1 MTSISTLPYNTSF
14 QTTNDSDKLSV
25 LSWNV
30 LHKDFAMFLEDY
42 PLATED
48 MLIWKNRLPKLRGK
62 MHDSNADIVCL
73 QEVSFGSFV
82 DDFGGYFQSKHGYDY
97 RLNQSPLKMK
107 DTDHTTAIMFKSS
120 KFECVHEDHRSR
132 AIILLLTNK
141 LEQSQCVHCR
151 ESKRICLYHSF
162 FVVNVHLEA
171 GDRGSA
177 RMSALK
183 SIFKRI
189 RFCISE
195 KLKINNVDNR
205 ETANMRILIMGD
217 FNSGAHDAP
226 SLMLLNANDDEK
238 KHQYH
243 FEEAYLDKMVE
254 EQYQNEFKSSEP
266 LEVDD
271 ANLRLKHYP
280 SFIVGDVA
288 FSIDLLFY
296 TADNVKLHGVSNTMD
311 EELETKIKWKE
322 KCTERINQWMEN
334 GKRSIKDEH
343 CDLADYSGIWALPN
357 HEVPSDHLPISAL
370 FEFTNLC
377 DVQNRENEQCRCCL
391 ELKVKQKMS
400 KKEKRAQKKK
410 KKNQKNGGEG
420 WKFHDMTSF

>member
-1 MTSISTLPYNTSF
+1 M
-14 QTTNDSDKLSV
+14 
-25 LSWNV
+25 
-30 LHKDFAMFLEDY
+30 HKDFGLCHINTVFSHV
-42 PLATED
+42 TEE
-48 MLIWKNRLPKLRGK
+48 MLIWKNRLPKLRRK
-62 MHDSNADIVCL
+62 IHHSNADIVCL
-73 QEVSFGSFV
+73 QEVSQESFV
-82 DDFGGYFQSKHGYDY
+82 NDFGGYFQSKHGYDH
-97 RLNQSPLKMK
+97 RLTPTSGKVDASK
-107 DTDHTTAIMFKSS
+107 GEGDFTTAIMFKSS
-120 KFECVHEDHRSR
+120 KFECVHEDYRSR
-132 AIILLLTNK
+132 AMILLLTNK

-162 FVVNVHLEA
+162 FVVNVHLESPRN
-171 GDRGSA
+171 GQKNESSRVN
-177 RMSALK
+177 ALK
-183 SIFKRI
+183 SVLKRI

-254 EQYQNEFKSSEP
+254 EQYQNKFKCTES
-266 LEVDD
+266 LKVDD
-271 ANLRLKHYP
+271 ANLKLKHFP

-311 EELETKIKWKE
+311 EELETKIKWKD
-322 KCTERINQWMEN
+322 KCTERINRWMEN
-334 GKRSIKDEH
+334 GKRSIKDEQ

-377 DVQNRENEQCRCCL
+377 DGQNRGSEQCRCCL

-400 KKEKRAQKKK
+400 KKEKRAQR
-410 KKNQKNGGEG
+410 
-420 WKFHDMTSF
+420 